1 MIMSLEEKKQEVIED
16 FSVYDE
22 WLDKYEYLIELGKT
36 LEAYPEEEKTEDK
49 LIKGCQSRVWLDYE
63 LKDGKLYFRADSDAI
78 ITKGIISL
86 LLSVYS
92 GRTPSEIAADDF
104 DFVEKI
110 GLKENLSPTRANGLV
125 SMIDTIKWIAN
136 DAAAKEQMAGQA
148 GHDENTQAGH
158 DENTQAG
165 HDENTQA
172 GHDGAVIPGST
183 GNPSKDVLSAEDVAA
198 LQPLYADV
206 ILALKQVYDPEIPVN
221 IYDLGLIYELNIDKD
236 RKVSIVMTFTA
247 PNCPMADEVMHEVED
262 CVKRVPG
269 VTGCSIELTF
279 EPVWDRSML
288 SEEARVDLGL
298 DYEEDDY
305 GKLS

>member
-1 MIMSLEEKKQEVIED
+1 MSLEEKKQAVIEE
-16 FSVYDE
+16 FSMYDE
-22 WLDKYEYLIELGKT
+22 WLDKYEYLIELGKA
-36 LEAYPEEEKTEDK
+36 LEAYPEEQKTEEK

-86 LLSVYS
+86 LISVYS
-92 GRTPSEIAADDF
+92 GRTPAEIAADDF
-104 DFVEKI
+104 GFIDQI

-125 SMIDTIKWIAN
+125 SMIDTIKWVAN
-136 DAAAKEQMAGQA
+136 DTAAKEKMADQV
-148 GHDENTQAGH
+148 GHD
-158 DENTQAG
+158 DV
-165 HDENTQA
+165 
-172 GHDGAVIPGST
+172 VIPGST
-183 GNPSKDVLSAEDVAA
+183 GNLSENVLTAEDVAA

-236 RKVSIVMTFTA
+236 HKVSIVMTFTA

-262 CVKRVPG
+262 SVKRVPG